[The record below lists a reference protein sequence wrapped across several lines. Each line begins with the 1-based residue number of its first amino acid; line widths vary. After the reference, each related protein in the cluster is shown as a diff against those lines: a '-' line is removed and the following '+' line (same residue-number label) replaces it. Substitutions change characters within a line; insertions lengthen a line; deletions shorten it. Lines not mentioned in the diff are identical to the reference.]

1 MLKADGID
9 VVSVGNTAA
18 DPWDLAADDHAA
30 GCASAPLRVA
40 QWADPEHGRYVKMVT
55 RDGILEG
62 FVCVGMP
69 RTAAELTLL
78 FERGSELPAD
88 RSVLLRYDGPDYE
101 PSAGSVFDRGATV
114 CWCNGV
120 TVGAIADSA
129 EAGNTSVACIGA
141 ATRAGTGCG
150 GCTARIGEVLERFA
164 TTEAAGGAAG

>member
-1 MLKADGID
+1 ML
-9 VVSVGNTAA
+9 
-18 DPWDLAADDHAA
+18 
-30 GCASAPLRVA
+30 
-40 QWADPEHGRYVKMVT
+40 T
-55 RDGILEG
+55 REGFLTG

-101 PSAGSVFDRGATV
+101 PSINGAFDPGATV

-120 TVGAIADSA
+120 TGGAIADA
-129 EAGNTSVACIGA
+129 VEAGDTSVASIGA

-150 GCTARIGEVLERFA
+150 GCKMRIGEVLERFA
-164 TTEAAGGAAG
+164 TVGSTP